1 MPTVNLSSFAGAGWQ
16 FFDNNGVPLA
26 GGLIYTYTAGT
37 STPATTY
44 TTSAGSV
51 ANSNPIV
58 LDSAGRTPQEVWL
71 PQLTNYKFV
80 LKNSSGDLIG
90 TYDNLPGV
98 NDTAYIDQQIADVY
112 SNFANTTDVAKGDAL
127 VGFKQSNSAGVL
139 TGAVAR
145 TVHQKFQEFVSIKDF
160 GAVGDGTT
168 DDTAAIQAAVDYV
181 CSTNISSLF
190 FPFGSGERYKL
201 TSTIIINRANIALIG
216 NAGLSWTPNDTGYIF
231 SNVSG
236 LTFFDFGNNSLT
248 VMGAYGLYHMSFYGG
263 GYPYNGSLVNTQVA
277 VKFSDS
283 SNGPSRNVPIRDC
296 TFNGFYKAINL
307 DNTVV
312 TDTIAPSWIDIQDC
326 WLSGGTY
333 AVYGNPSIPQLGLRF
348 VNNISE
354 QGAKISGNFS
364 SHCEIT
370 NNLIE
375 GQTNFLKI
383 SGIGGTH
390 LIMRDNYFEVNDGD
404 YIADVGLSNS
414 ASCVWELDY
423 GYTYRGTR
431 TDDFV
436 VAGGGVICK
445 GNTQSTQVTSIGQIT
460 FNSLNVYSYKVKA
473 NTALVPTSILPAEWF
488 VGAYSDA
495 IARST
500 NTGGSVTVQAPHGQV
515 TTATTITTSTFLGY
529 FNVSTTYSAGDLVT
543 VTFLVR
549 TRGPA
554 PTNWQSF
561 FIQVLNDTYNPV
573 VAAAVDGFFN
583 FYPVGQWALVTMS
596 MAAENAGT
604 VLRVR
609 TNPYYGA
616 TASGDGIDVAG
627 YAVNVITSPAS
638 REIVYPLYPVI

>member
-16 FFDNNGVPLA
+16 FFDNNGVPLS

-44 TTSAGSV
+44 TTSAGNV

-58 LDSAGRTPQEVWL
+58 LDSAGRTPNEVWL
-71 PQLTNYKFV
+71 PQLLSYKFV

-98 NDTAYIDQQIADVY
+98 NDTAYVNQQIAAVY
-112 SNFANTTDVAKGDAL
+112 ADFANTSNTAKGDAL

-139 TGAVAR
+139 TGAVGK
-145 TVHQKFQEFVSIKDF
+145 TVHQKLQELVSVKDF

-168 DDTAAIQAAVDYV
+168 DDTAAIQAAVNYV

-201 TSTIIINRANIALIG
+201 SSTIIVPRANIALIG
-216 NAGLSWTPNDTGYIF
+216 NAGLSWTPNNTGYIF

-248 VMGAYGLYHMSFYGG
+248 VMGAYGLYHMSFYGA
-263 GYPYNGSLVNTQVA
+263 GYPYNGSLNNTQTA
-277 VKFSDS
+277 VKFSDA

-296 TFNGFYKAINL
+296 TFNGFLKAINL

-312 TDTIAPSWIDIQDC
+312 ANTIAPSWIDVQDC
-326 WLSGGTY
+326 WFSNGTY

-383 SGIGGTH
+383 SGTGGTH

-404 YIADVGLSNS
+404 YIADVNLSN
-414 ASCVWELDY
+414 ASSNVWELDY

-431 TDDFV
+431 TDDFIV
-436 VAGGGVICK
+436 SSGTVLCK
-445 GNTQSTQVTSIGQIT
+445 GNTQSTQLTVRGQIP
-460 FNSLNVYSYKVKA
+460 FNSLNVYSYKVIPDG
-473 NTALVPTSILPAEWF
+473 TAPMSVLPAEWF

-500 NTGGSVTVQAPHGQV
+500 NAGGSVTVQAPHGQV
-515 TTATTITTSTFLGY
+515 TTASTVTTNSWLGY

-543 VTFLVR
+543 VSFLVR
-549 TRGPA
+549 TRGGA
-554 PTNWQSF
+554 PTNWQAF

-573 VAAAVDGFFN
+573 VAGACDSFFN
-583 FYPVGQWALVTMS
+583 FYPIGQWALVTLS
-596 MAAENAGT
+596 MTAENAGT
-604 VLRVR
+604 TLRIR
-609 TNPYYGA
+609 CNPYYGA
-616 TASGDGIDVAG
+616 TASGAGVDVAG
-627 YAVNVITSPAS
+627 YATNVVTSPAS
-638 REIVYPLYPVI
+638 RVLVYPLYPVV